1 MQQFGFECWLIQ
13 KNYLFL
19 SPDAFLQL
27 RSDDSERL
35 LAPKND
41 AHVEGAESHDHDWD
55 GVRHEQDQDIVAETK
70 KISSWFILRSAH
82 FA

>member
-1 MQQFGFECWLIQ
+1 LIQ

-70 KISSWFILRSAH
+70 KISS
-82 FA
+82 